1 MKTLLRQ
8 FLAVFGL
15 APARVVVTQALE
27 IKELR
32 AGSLGWKM
40 KAGEVLARTK
50 ALERELN
57 EHKKHAEKSLKAAEK
72 LGTRDLAV
80 RDLKE
85 RVTRA
90 ERELTMAREQLM
102 AIEVKLDILE
112 GAANVLDVR
121 TRTALRQQPRETGV
135 PV

>member
-8 FLAVFGL
+8 FLAVLGL

-27 IKELR
+27 IEELR

-40 KAGEVLARTK
+40 KAGEALARTK

-57 EHKKHAEKSLKAAEK
+57 EHKKRAEKSLKAAEK
-72 LGTRDLAV
+72 SGTRDAAV
-80 RDLKE
+80 LDLKE
-85 RVTRA
+85 RLTRA

-121 TRTALRQQPRETGV
+121 TRTALRQQPRETGA